1 MKTIKILFI
10 LTLVI
15 LFGTNATVLANNETE
30 TRKVKEFSA
39 IKVSSGIDLYLKMG
53 DTESVKIVA
62 DEDVID
68 EVVTEVKDGT
78 LHIYMKKNNWF
89 NWSGNKS
96 KKAYVTVKELNVLHA
111 SSGADVKSENTLKG
125 ESLDVRASSG
135 SDIDIDVFYKD
146 ISLHISSGSDAR
158 LSGKVKTFKAESSSG
173 SDIKAGDL
181 ESKICNVRASSGSD
195 ATVNVS
201 DELYAK
207 ASSGADIKYY
217 GKPVI
222 REIDESSGGDVRGK

>member
-1 MKTIKILFI
+1 MKTIKTLFI

-15 LFGTNATVLANNETE
+15 LFGTNATVLASNETE
-30 TRKVKEFSA
+30 NRKVKEFSA
-39 IKVSSGIDLYLKMG
+39 IKVSAGIDLYLKMG
-53 DTESVKIVA
+53 DSESVKIVA
-62 DEDVID
+62 DDDIID

-78 LHIYMKKNNWF
+78 LRIYMKKNNWF
-89 NWSGNKS
+89 NWGGNKTR
-96 KKAYVTVKELNVLHA
+96 KAYVTVKELNVIHA
-111 SSGADVKSENTLKG
+111 SSGSDVKSENTLKG

-135 SDIDIDVFYKD
+135 SDVDIDIFYKD
-146 ISLHISSGSDAR
+146 VSLDTSSGSDAR
-158 LSGKVKTFKAESSSG
+158 LSGKVKTFKAEASSG

-201 DELYAK
+201 DELYAR

-222 REIDESSGGDVRGK
+222 REVDESSGGDVRGK

>member
-1 MKTIKILFI
+1 MKTVKILFI

-30 TRKVKEFSA
+30 NRKVKEFSA
-39 IKVSSGIDLYLKMG
+39 IKVSSGVDLYLKMG

-68 EVVTEVKDGT
+68 EVVTEVKDGA

-89 NWSGNKS
+89 NWNGNKS

-125 ESLDVRASSG
+125 ESLDV
-135 SDIDIDVFYKD
+135 
-146 ISLHISSGSDAR
+146 
-158 LSGKVKTFKAESSSG
+158 
-173 SDIKAGDL
+173 
-181 ESKICNVRASSGSD
+181 
-195 ATVNVS
+195 
-201 DELYAK
+201 
-207 ASSGADIKYY
+207 
-217 GKPVI
+217 
-222 REIDESSGGDVRGK
+222 